1 MSFLQKQNINANKIN
16 NQNSNDEKSLPIYKE
31 SLVNVN
37 KGGNYRGMVKSIQPQ
52 QHDFFQQGN
61 IMGKMNDVSA
71 QSELIGDLKLDN
83 FLGSINNKASSAPH
97 YDDFGKKNKNDN
109 MSSNL
114 SFSGPA
120 SDMNP
125 SKSHPIIIVPPMS
138 LFNSVDNQFV
148 SKSSQPKFQDP
159 QIKDAEKEK
168 EAEIWDGPELY
179 ESGFY
184 RSEEKPKEIKEKI
197 IKKLEELSEKKR
209 MFRL

>member
-1 MSFLQKQNINANKIN
+1 
-16 NQNSNDEKSLPIYKE
+16 
-31 SLVNVN
+31 
-37 KGGNYRGMVKSIQPQ
+37 
-52 QHDFFQQGN
+52 
-61 IMGKMNDVSA
+61 
-71 QSELIGDLKLDN
+71 
-83 FLGSINNKASSAPH
+83 
-97 YDDFGKKNKNDN
+97 

-114 SFSGPA
+114 SFGGPA
-120 SDMNP
+120 NDMNP

-138 LFNSVDNQFV
+138 LFNSVDNQSV

-197 IKKLEELSEKKR
+197 IKKLEELSEKR
-209 MFRL
+209 ECLDYNENG